1 MGQQLLRFSL
11 DCLPAR
17 PRIQAD
23 YIGYS
28 LLCGGGLP
36 DSLGTVDSKRGKRPE
51 QFVQLCI
58 QDPARVPHPRIIQ

>member
-1 MGQQLLRFSL
+1 MGQQLLGFSL

-23 YIGYS
+23 HISHS
-28 LLCGGGLP
+28 LLCSGGLP
-36 DSLGTVDSKRGKRPE
+36 NSLGAVDGKRGKRSE

-58 QDPARVPHPRIIQ
+58 QDPARVTHPRIIQ